1 MRALVCEAFG
11 PIESLAVAERPDPTP
26 GPGEICVDV
35 KAAGLNFPDVLCVQ
49 GLYQFKPE
57 TPFVPGQEAAGI
69 VSAVGSGVERPRV
82 GDRVAFLTLTGAF
95 GEKALIPAASAIP
108 VPDSMDFETAAAF
121 TMAYGTSYYALK
133 NRAGLQPGEIALVL
147 GAAGGVGLAA
157 VALAKAMGA
166 RVIAAASSA
175 AKLEIAE
182 ASGADAVINYAEED
196 LKARTRA
203 LAQELAGADG
213 VDVVYDPVGGP
224 YAEPA
229 LRALRWEGRY
239 LVVGFAAGDIP
250 KIPLNLTLL
259 KSCQIV
265 GVFFGAWGMRD
276 PQGMATNMAEL
287 QALFADGRVRPVI
300 SNRYA
305 LADATAGFHAL
316 AAREAVGKLV
326 ITMD

>member
-11 PIESLAVAERPDPTP
+11 PIDSLTVQDQPDPTP

-49 GLYQFKPE
+49 GLYQFKPQQ
-57 TPFVPGQEAAGI
+57 PFVPGQEAAGV
-69 VSAVGSGVERPRV
+69 VSAVGAGVTRPGV

-95 GEKALIPAASAIP
+95 REKAVIPAASAIAI
-108 VPDSMDFETAAAF
+108 PDAMDFETAAAF

-133 NRAGLQPGEIALVL
+133 NRANLKAGEIALVL

-157 VALAKAMGA
+157 VELAKAMGA
-166 RVIAAASSA
+166 HVIAAASSA
-175 AKLEIAE
+175 AKLEAAR

-196 LKARTRA
+196 VKARARA

-213 VDVVYDPVGGP
+213 VDAVYDPVGGP

-276 PQGMATNMAEL
+276 PDGMAQNMAEL
-287 QALFADGRVRPVI
+287 QAMFANERIKPVI
-300 SNRYA
+300 SARYSLEEA
-305 LADATAGFHAL
+305 LAGFHAL
-316 AAREAVGKLV
+316 ADRQAVGKLV
-326 ITMD
+326 ITMG